1 MLEHTDLSR
10 VKAAAKMMV
19 ELPIHSMCGG
29 LIVQHPYFTTTVAAV
44 KEDGKVTMVDLNT
57 KEGLKKA
64 KASIRNDIDKID
76 VYTSFLV
83 LISPPYLPAFFNLT
97 KEFVSI
103 QDYSYFLASM
113 WTYIEFPNVDVN
125 ISKEQFVSLFKKAD
139 KKYLMNKNE
148 YDIYKN
154 FPEEITVYRGI
165 RGRGKV
171 QGLSWTLSKEQAR
184 WFANRFEPT
193 GKVYSAR
200 IKKEDTLA
208 YFSDRNEKE
217 VVLDYRRLFDVSEVN
232 E

>member
-19 ELPIHSMCGG
+19 ELPMHSMCGG

-44 KEDGKVTMVDLNT
+44 KEAGKVTMVDLNT

-64 KASIRNDIDKID
+64 KASIRSDIDKID

-139 KKYLMNKNE
+139 KKYLMDKNE

-154 FPEEITVYRGI
+154 FPEEIMVYRGI

-171 QGLSWTLSKEQAR
+171 QGLSWTLSKVNTAAR
-184 WFANRFEPT
+184 LNTW
-193 GKVYSAR
+193 GCGQKVGPR
-200 IKKEDTLA
+200 KDKKWD
-208 YFSDRNEKE
+208 NNI
-217 VVLDYRRLFDVSEVN
+217 V
-232 E
+232 